1 VTTWVATKVVDP
13 IAPLVVELEV
23 RAEPARAFG
32 AWVARTATWWP
43 KAHTISGDPARIEFE
58 PRAGGRIYEVGA
70 DGREHPWGTV
80 EVWEPPAR
88 LVYRWHLFF
97 APEEATTV
105 EVTFT
110 GTDAGTA
117 VRIEQRG
124 WEALG
129 EAGPP
134 RRERTAGGW
143 AAVTAPF
150 RALLDTDATTGPR
163 EAP

>member
-1 VTTWVATKVVDP
+1 MAQGAHDQRRSGTDRVP
-13 IAPLVVELEV
+13 APSR
-23 RAEPARAFG
+23 RAHLR
-32 AWVARTATWWP
+32 
-43 KAHTISGDPARIEFE
+43 
-58 PRAGGRIYEVGA
+58 GRC
-70 DGREHPWGTV
+70 REHPWGTV